1 MKIPFCLPLIPAIS
15 AGQKLATQPGRMTT
29 VPLVCSVAESDRSQP
44 SLPVAPTLPTVL
56 LSYADT
62 NVGIPIITTTI
73 LKAPK
78 LKALT
83 PQNCSF

>member
-1 MKIPFCLPLIPAIS
+1 MKIPCCLPLIPAIS

-29 VPLVCSVAESDRSQP
+29 VPPPLLGSRV
-44 SLPVAPTLPTVL
+44 PVAPTLPTVL